1 MQGGRKLIVRT
12 LGVAA
17 VAVTVVAAVTIG
29 VLTVGSTPRAT
40 GALLSSATATTTTT
54 VPTTPTTTTTV
65 PTTTTTVPTTTTT
78 VPTTTTTV
86 PTTWLW
92 PSGVSSAIMIPQLS
106 VSATSA
112 YQPRVAIASLTKLMT
127 TWVILHRLPLAY
139 SQRGPCLTVSVNDVA
154 AYRYDVATDQS
165 NAAIALGERLCEG
178 QLLRGLLVHSAG
190 DYAALLVEMTG
201 LSTATF
207 VRLMNRDAKI
217 LGLDQTHYGDITGIG
232 SQDLSTAHDQA
243 VMAVDLMAAEPIVR
257 QIVALP
263 RVALPVAGVLW
274 SYTPFVGQ
282 GGVVGGKSGFT
293 GLAGGCDVMAINFR
307 VGAHVVTTYSVVLGD
322 HGSNPIVGAGEDAL
336 ALARAVRPL
345 LRVARTSTGS
355 TVEWTGS
362 RDYLVA
368 SSRR

>member
-1 MQGGRKLIVRT
+1 MRT
-12 LGVAA
+12 LGIVVIA
-17 VAVTVVAAVTIG
+17 VAVVAAATIG
-29 VLTVGSTPRAT
+29 VLAVGSTPRAT
-40 GALLSSATATTTTT
+40 GALLFPATA
-54 VPTTPTTTTTV
+54 TTTTV
-65 PTTTTTVPTTTTT
+65 PTTTTTTPVPTTTTT
-78 VPTTTTTV
+78 TTV
-86 PTTWLW
+86 PARLSW
-92 PSGVSSAIMIPQLS
+92 PSGVSAAIVIPQLS
-106 VSATSA
+106 VSASSEF
-112 YQPRVAIASLTKLMT
+112 QPRVAIASLTKLMT

-139 SQRGPCLTVSVNDVA
+139 SQQGPCLTVSVHDVA

-165 NAAIALGERLCEG
+165 NVAIALGERLCEG

-243 VMAVDLMAAEPIVR
+243 VMAVDLMYAEPIVR

-263 RVALPVAGVLW
+263 RVALPVAGVVW

-282 GGVVGGKSGFT
+282 GGVVGVKSGFT

-307 VGAHVVTTYSVVLGD
+307 IGTHVITTYSVVLGD
-322 HGSNPIVGAGEDAL
+322 HGANPITGAGEEAL
-336 ALARAVRPL
+336 ALARVVRPL
-345 LRVARTSTGS
+345 LRIAHTSTGS
-355 TVEWTGS
+355 MVVWVGP
-362 RDYLVA
+362 RADLVA